1 MSSPGGVLLPNNAVD
16 IIPTGIGAS
25 AGGGDAA
32 ASITSPSPAAS
43 AASPASAVALP
54 SLTPGDSLYKPLDLP
69 QATTPT
75 VHPLARQQP
84 VQNLGAASH
93 AGAAAYIANQVLR
106 GAIQGYDASRIQ
118 HAQQFNKKLSAL
130 STLENQLGQQYVEAY
145 NDVGSSRPGM
155 TPDQILADPKVKQL
169 HNQLLAVHQT
179 TLQAIQSYLPAAS
192 PGGGSTKKSSKT
204 SKQQQRNLL
213 ERMFGQ
219 DPDES
224 LQAYSEA
231 AQHLGPTAFYQVA
244 NPQQLNALYQQRQ
257 AGATHTATAA
267 TTEQNKLAYQ
277 NAVAT
282 MNQLGAIPPGKLTPA
297 QQQSLDSAR
306 GVIAT
311 ANNYGIEGGKF
322 NTGRQEYQ
330 DYLYKK
336 QTGAIPPDTSFEA
349 YQSSQRSAG
358 TAAGKPPNWSP
369 SPNGDYLFDKN
380 HPDRKAFRDDPNLTP
395 EQQQLFASSDRMREM
410 KKLDFTMKSGV
421 ANGHNVQ
428 AYYSVQHHGWVDS
441 ATGQVLPDFHPAPTT
456 AELGSFTP
464 VVSFDPAT
472 HQMYAGSYD
481 HHTGR
486 TTMQPVTGSVPL
498 SAQAANELAKN
509 IQPAAEAD
517 ARYRLMVE
525 NAVDALKGNQQ
536 AMVSLLMNHIGM
548 TLGAQ
553 KGSRINQSVIREA
566 EESAPWTKT
575 VYAKWGHW
583 DPDGTWVYDGYK
595 TGINLTGNQI
605 QQMVQLGKE
614 RRDQQWRQAEE
625 VGQMYGVPVE
635 APPLFG
641 KRRAGAGTGA
651 GAEGAGSSS
660 SQTPHATAPAAT
672 TPAAVLPLAARAQ
685 LKPGHITTFKNGQR
699 WTLNA
704 QGNPEQVRP

>member
-1 MSSPGGVLLPNNAVD
+1 MSSLSSVLLPNNAVD
-16 IIPTGIGAS
+16 ILPTGLDAA
-25 AGGGDAA
+25 AGGGTLSTAVP
-32 ASITSPSPAAS
+32 SSSVISPG
-43 AASPASAVALP
+43 ALP
-54 SLTPGDSLYKPLDLP
+54 SLTPADSPYKPLDLP
-69 QATTPT
+69 QVATPA
-75 VHPLARQQP
+75 VHPLPQQQP
-84 VQNLGAASH
+84 VQNLGAVNH
-93 AGAAAYIANQVLR
+93 AGAIAYVANQVLR

-130 STLENQLGQQYVEAY
+130 STLQNQLGQQYVEAY
-145 NDVGSSRPGM
+145 NEVGSSRPGM
-155 TPDQILADPKVKQL
+155 TPEQILADPKVKQL

-179 TLQAIQSYLPAAS
+179 TLQAIQSYLPAT
-192 PGGGSTKKSSKT
+192 GSTKKSSKT
-204 SKQQQRNLL
+204 GKQQQKNLL

-219 DPDES
+219 EPDES

-257 AGATHTATAA
+257 SGAAHTATVA
-267 TTEQNKLAYQ
+267 TTEQNKFDYQ

-282 MNQLGAIPPGKLTPA
+282 MNQLGAIPSDKLTPS
-297 QQQSLDSAR
+297 QQQSLAHAR

-322 NTGRQEYQ
+322 NTGQHEYQ

-336 QTGAIPPDTSFEA
+336 EAGEIPSDTSFEA

-395 EQQQLFASSDRMREM
+395 EQQQLFASADRMREL
-410 KKLDFTMKSGV
+410 KKLDFMSKSGV
-421 ANGHNVQ
+421 ADGHNVQ

-441 ATGQVLPDFHPAPTT
+441 ATGQALPDFHPAPTT
-456 AELGSFTP
+456 AELGSYTP

-486 TTMQPVTGSVPL
+486 TTMQAVTGSVSL
-498 SAQAANELAKN
+498 STQAASELAKN

-525 NAVDALKGNQQ
+525 NSVDALKGNQQ

-566 EESAPWTKT
+566 EESAPWTQT
-575 VYAKWGHW
+575 IYAKWGHW

-605 QQMVQLGKE
+605 QQMVHLGKE
-614 RRDQQWRQAEE
+614 RRDQQWRQAET

-641 KRRAGAGTGA
+641 KNGTTKTDTGA
-651 GAEGAGSSS
+651 AKSSS
-660 SQTPHATAPAAT
+660 VA
-672 TPAAVLPLAARAQ
+672 LPPAARAQ
-685 LKPGHITTFKNGQR
+685 LKPGHVTTFKNGQQ

-704 QGNPEQVRP
+704 QGEPEQIQQRHP